1 MLLAESL
8 LERNGTL
15 FQIIATV
22 AVAAVAGLGGWWLRS
37 RSRTA
42 KTFDFRILSDL
53 AILSHRPDDNALKV
67 VYNTEELLNPRLVRA
82 RFTNSGTDVIRAS
95 EVLEPF
101 VFVVHAAWLVSVEIA
116 ETSSASLASFEATW
130 HQNEHAVALTLATL
144 NPGDNFTLQMIV
156 DSAEPPEFSL
166 SGRIEGQT
174 RPAENMRASDLQ
186 SMANADLAMG
196 IVGLAVLSGLG
207 AVLMLSSN
215 DTTAGYVVSAVPL
228 LGGLIFGTWAFRR
241 SFALRRRVATGDFMS
256 SSAHARGEAD
266 PPRA

>member
-1 MLLAESL
+1 MLIAESF

-15 FQIIATV
+15 FQILASALLAAAT
-22 AVAAVAGLGGWWLRS
+22 GLAGWWLRS

-42 KTFDFRILSDL
+42 KTFDFRVLSDL

-67 VYNTEELLNPRLVRA
+67 TYNTEELLNPRLVRV

-101 VFVVHAAWLVSVEIA
+101 VFVVHAARLVSVEMA
-116 ETSSASLASFEATW
+116 ETSSENLAAFEATW
-130 HQNEHAVALTLATL
+130 NQNEHAVALTLATL
-144 NPGDNFTLQMIV
+144 NPGDNFTLQMII
-156 DSAEPPEFSL
+156 DSAEPSQFSV

-174 RPAENMRASDLQ
+174 RPAGNMRAGDLQ
-186 SMANADLAMG
+186 SMANVDLAMG
-196 IVGLAVLSGLG
+196 IVGIAFLSGFG
-207 AVLMLSSN
+207 ALLMRSSN
-215 DTTAGYVVSAVPL
+215 DTTAGYIVSAVPL
-228 LGGLIFGTWAFRR
+228 FGGLLFGGWAFWR

-256 SSAHARGEAD
+256 SSALARGEAD